1 MSARD
6 YRKASHMKATGQ
18 VPLRFLHTGSANFTL
33 PIQRKPLTTSLLPFS
48 LKKTTGKIPKID
60 VERPEFH

>member
-1 MSARD
+1 
-6 YRKASHMKATGQ
+6 MKTTGQ

-33 PIQRKPLTTSLLPFS
+33 PIQRKPIAASLLPFS

-60 VERPEFH
+60 IERPEFR